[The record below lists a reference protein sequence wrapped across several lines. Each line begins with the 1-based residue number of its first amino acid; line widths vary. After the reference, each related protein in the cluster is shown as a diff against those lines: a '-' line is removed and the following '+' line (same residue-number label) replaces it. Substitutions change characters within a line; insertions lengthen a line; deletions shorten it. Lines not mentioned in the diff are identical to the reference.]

1 MAKIDELIKKL
12 EVDAEQVT
20 ANEREFPIC
29 LLDDINDALTILR
42 TITVLNKLGTL
53 DKIKYVLE
61 DYL

>member
-12 EVDAEQVT
+12 EVDAAQATV
-20 ANEREFPIC
+20 NKWEFPNC

-42 TITVLNKLGTL
+42 TITVLNKLDTL

>member
-12 EVDAEQVT
+12 EVDAEWAT
-20 ANEREFPIC
+20 TNEWEFPIC
-29 LLDDINDALTILR
+29 LSDDINDALTILR

>member
-12 EVDAEQVT
+12 EVDAEWAT
-20 ANEREFPIC
+20 ANEQEFPIC
-29 LLDDINDALTILR
+29 LSNDINDALTILR

>member
-1 MAKIDELIKKL
+1 MAKIDELIKNL
-12 EVDAEQVT
+12 EVDVEWVA
-20 ANEREFPIC
+20 AIEREFPIC
-29 LLDDINDALTILR
+29 LSDDINDALTILR

>member
-12 EVDAEQVT
+12 ELDAEWTT
-20 ANEREFPIC
+20 ANKWEFPIC

-53 DKIKYVLE
+53 DKIKYVLK

>member
-1 MAKIDELIKKL
+1 MAKIDKLIKNL
-12 EVDAEQVT
+12 EVGTEQAS
-20 ANEREFPIC
+20 ANEWEFPIC

>member
-1 MAKIDELIKKL
+1 MKIDELIKNL
-12 EVDAEQVT
+12 EVDAEQAAT
-20 ANEREFPIC
+20 NEWEFPIC
-29 LLDDINDALTILR
+29 LSDDINDALTILR

>member
-1 MAKIDELIKKL
+1 MKIDELIKNLK
-12 EVDAEQVT
+12 VDAEWAAT
-20 ANEREFPIC
+20 NEWEFPIC
-29 LLDDINDALTILR
+29 LSDDINDALTILR

>member
-12 EVDAEQVT
+12 EVGAEQAT
-20 ANEREFPIC
+20 ANEWKFPIC
-29 LLDDINDALTILR
+29 LSDDINDALTILR